1 MEYRA
6 GIIPAMDILVQV
18 MGGMERVLPAEHR
31 VRATRANV
39 DMEMTEY
46 LVEGPLMPIVTAGA
60 DPVTT
65 LIICQ
70 SHGNRITEPVTAWFE
85 HAPAAT
91 WVIPPK

>member
-1 MEYRA
+1 VFAVPGVDGWQADDTSRYVLTVSDARA
-6 GIIPAMDILVQV
+6 AAPAV
-18 MGGMERVLPAEHR
+18 
-31 VRATRANV
+31 TRA
-39 DMEMTEY
+39 
-46 LVEGPLMPIVTAGA
+46 LVTAGA